1 MVRYD
6 VQCMTAVHYDS
17 RLTDQ
22 ERRARLYAGDLFVYS
37 PTVSSLRLV
46 ELARC
51 MLAEAFAPSDPLLAQ
66 FSLPVETYAQI
77 LATLKPAFIHHPA
90 CKQLLPAVLQEL
102 GCDPQ
107 RTYFDVP
114 RMRSAAS
121 GDYLTTGI
129 AYAFHPHRDTWY
141 SAPFCQINWWMPVS
155 QITADNCMA
164 FHPHHW
170 SRPLRNSSA
179 EYNYQEWNRT
189 SRYQAAQQIGVDT
202 RRQPHAL
209 EPVQL
214 EPQIRLLPPPGGVIV
229 FSAAQL
235 HSTVPNASNYTRFSV
250 DFRTVQLDDVV
261 TQRGAPN
268 IDSYCTGS
276 TMGDYLRCS
285 DLVHLPEQVT
295 AAYDAG
301 PPQRVSTATA

>member
-1 MVRYD
+1 
-6 VQCMTAVHYDS
+6 MTAIHYDS
-17 RLTDQ
+17 RLSD
-22 ERRARLYAGDLFVYS
+22 EARRARLYAGDLFVYN
-37 PTVSSLRLV
+37 PTASSLRLV
-46 ELARC
+46 ELARG
-51 MLAEAFAPSDPLLAQ
+51 MLAEAFAPLDPLFAQ
-66 FSLPVETYAQI
+66 FSLPVEKFAQV
-77 LATLKPAFIHHPA
+77 LTTLKPAFIHHPE
-90 CKQLLPAVLQEL
+90 CKLLLPAVLQEL
-102 GCDPQ
+102 GCDRQ
-107 RTYFDVP
+107 CTYFDVP

-141 SAPFCQINWWMPVS
+141 SAPFCQVNWWIPVS
-155 QITADNCMA
+155 VVTADNCMA
-164 FHPHHW
+164 FHPQHW

-179 EYNYQEWNRT
+179 EYNYQEWNRS
-189 SRYQAAQQIGVDT
+189 SRYQAAQQIGVDN

-209 EPVQL
+209 EPVL
-214 EPQIRLLPPPGGVIV
+214 ADPQIRLLPPPGGVIV

-250 DFRTVQLDDVV
+250 DFRTVHLDDVV
-261 TQRGAPN
+261 AQHGAPN

-285 DLVHLPEQVT
+285 DLAHLPAEAT

-301 PPQRVSTATA
+301 PPQRVSAASV

>member
-1 MVRYD
+1 
-6 VQCMTAVHYDS
+6 MTAVHYDS
-17 RLTDQ
+17 RLTDE

-37 PTVSSLRLV
+37 PTASSLRLV
-46 ELARC
+46 ELARG
-51 MLAEAFAPSDPLLAQ
+51 MLAEAFAPRDPLFAQ
-66 FSLPVETYAQI
+66 FSLPVEKYAHI

-102 GCDPQ
+102 GCDQQ

-114 RMRSAAS
+114 RMRSGAS

-141 SAPFCQINWWMPVS
+141 SAPFCQINWWIPVS
-155 QITADNCMA
+155 PITADNCMA

-170 SRPLRNSSA
+170 SAPLRNSSA
-179 EYNYQEWNRT
+179 QYNYQEWNRS

-202 RRQPHAL
+202 RPQPHAL

-214 EPQIRLLPPPGGVIV
+214 DPQIRLLPPAGGIIV

-235 HSTVPNASNYTRFSV
+235 HSTVPNTSNYTRFSV
-250 DFRTVQLDDVV
+250 DFRSVHVDDAVA
-261 TQRGAPN
+261 QRGAPN

-285 DLVHLPEQVT
+285 DLAHLPEHAT

-301 PPQRVSTATA
+301 PPQRVSAAGA